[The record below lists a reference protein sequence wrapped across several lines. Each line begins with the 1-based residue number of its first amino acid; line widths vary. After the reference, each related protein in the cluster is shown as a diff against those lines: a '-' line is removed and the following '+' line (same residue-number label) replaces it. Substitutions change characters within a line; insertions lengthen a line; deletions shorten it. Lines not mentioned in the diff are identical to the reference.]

1 MYINCV
7 YIQPVWVPLCNSSF
21 WCNHLMAEDVK
32 LISRKCWENI
42 GLKNVNNIKI
52 FMLKNF
58 VMK

>member
-1 MYINCV
+1 M
-7 YIQPVWVPLCNSSF
+7 QPVWAPLCNSSF